1 MESSRLRLLLTI
13 AIALLASELRAQTP
27 DAETRARADH
37 VIDTSQGVEFA
48 RDQVRALLD
57 QLKTDGDAS

>member
-1 MESSRLRLLLTI
+1 
-13 AIALLASELRAQTP
+13 
-27 DAETRARADH
+27 